1 MGFSIFQWV
10 SFSLI
15 PCLSLNALI
24 PTWVT
29 NIGRNGKTDVKLLF
43 PHLHATCHGQFNPC
57 KLERPCF
64 CRTASLRLALKAC
77 EIRGSQRF
85 STLPAMCLVIKY
97 HIITS
102 IRLTTASYSWK
113 TEKRSLPFW
122 RLHMHFGIPHEGFCQ
137 VTVIKQKKMK
147 HLSFWKR
154 ISTPPPFSFFFSI
167 FFCCCCCRSYWLIQ
181 LRGYKFQWH

>member
-29 NIGRNGKTDVKLLF
+29 NIGRNGKTDIKLLF

-64 CRTASLRLALKAC
+64 CRTASLCIALKAC
-77 EIRGSQRF
+77 EIKGSQRF

-102 IRLTTASYSWK
+102 IRLKIASYSWK
-113 TEKRSLPFW
+113 TEKRSLLFW
-122 RLHMHFGIPHEGFCQ
+122 CLHMHFGIPHKGFCQ
-137 VTVIKQKKMK
+137 VTVI
-147 HLSFWKR
+147 LNKR
-154 ISTPPPFSFFFSI
+154 KWNTYRSGREFPCCFFFSPFSFFFSI
-167 FFCCCCCRSYWLIQ
+167 LLLLFLLINSAPWL
-181 LRGYKFQWH
+181 